1 MRIAPDS
8 TSVDTQTID
17 RITADPLIQRS
28 LWRDALRRFLRN
40 RLAIVGSLI
49 LLFLISLAI
58 FADLL
63 APYNFDKVFLTI
75 RHPVL
80 PFTNP
85 DHILGT
91 DAAGRDYFSRLVYG
105 SRTSLFVGLAGATI
119 AFSIGVPL
127 GAIAGYM
134 GGWID
139 FVVQRIIEVGTGI
152 PGLIFALLLLS
163 VTGPSVQN
171 LIFVLSITAWIE
183 SARITRGQFITIRNR
198 EYITA
203 AVALGA
209 TSGQIIVRH
218 ILPNAISP
226 LLISFSLAVPQFIF
240 AEAGLSFL
248 GLGITEPTPS
258 WGKMVGGSVGT
269 TVRVFWH
276 LALFPT
282 MMIALTLLG
291 FSFVA
296 DGLQEAL
303 DMTRAE

>member
-1 MRIAPDS
+1 MNSAPVKAPIDS
-8 TSVDTQTID
+8 DSPAGI
-17 RITADPLIQRS
+17 PLQKLQQRT
-28 LWRDALRRFLRN
+28 LWQDALRRYLRN
-40 RLAIVGSLI
+40 RLAIVGSVI
-49 LLFLISLAI
+49 LLFLVAVALL
-58 FADLL
+58 ADLI
-63 APYNFDKVFLTI
+63 APYNFDRVFFTI

-80 PFTNP
+80 PFVDP
-85 DHILGT
+85 DHLLGT
-91 DAAGRDYFSRLVYG
+91 DAAGRDYLSRLVYG
-105 SRTSLFVGLAGATI
+105 SRTSLVIGLVAASI
-119 AFSIGVPL
+119 AFLIGVPL
-127 GAIAGYM
+127 GALAGYM
-134 GGWID
+134 GGWVD
-139 FVVQRIIEVGTGI
+139 FVVQRVIEVGTGI
-152 PGLIFALLLLS
+152 PGLIFALLLLA

-183 SARITRGQFITIRNR
+183 SARITRGQFLALRSR

-203 AVALGA
+203 ARALGA
-209 TSGQIIVRH
+209 TASQIILRH
-218 ILPNAISP
+218 ILPNAFSP
-226 LLISFSLAVPQFIF
+226 LLIAFSLAVPQFIF

-303 DMTRAE
+303 DITRAE